1 MMQRDCNLRIAAQQ
15 LSTLTTVMHLGTTEE
30 GAQVELVHPWVTPR
44 TCPASWVPVEFH
56 FY

>member
-1 MMQRDCNLRIAAQQ
+1 MQRDCNLRIAAQQ